1 MFHLTYQKSI
11 FTIWRIFKTL
21 TVRKLGTEYLSLE
34 CLPKG
39 EVHVILPLS
48 GKHYHYL
55 DLLLSIVC
63 IISRNLWKVHVCRCD
78 IFMFVSFV
86 PFILS
91 WLANKFQITSTAS
104 SVFTFLFYIPVIV
117 FLFMQLIVIGWF
129 WRIRKNFQD

>member
-1 MFHLTYQKSI
+1 MMFHLTYQKSI

-78 IFMFVSFV
+78 IFFYVCFFCTFHTFMISKQVPNYFYSFFCLQF
-86 PFILS
+86 PILHPSHCFFIHAIYSYRMIL
-91 WLANKFQITSTAS
+91 
-104 SVFTFLFYIPVIV
+104 
-117 FLFMQLIVIGWF
+117 
-129 WRIRKNFQD
+129 KNT